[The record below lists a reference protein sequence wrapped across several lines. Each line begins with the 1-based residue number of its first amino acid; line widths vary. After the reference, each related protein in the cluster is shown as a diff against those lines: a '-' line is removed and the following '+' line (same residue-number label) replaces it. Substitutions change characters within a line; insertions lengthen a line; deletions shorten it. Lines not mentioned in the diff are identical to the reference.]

1 VVGGPD
7 SDGLPAVVDIV
18 EELGSEEYLFATAT
32 IGDQEQR
39 VVTRSMTRSR
49 GLRGEA
55 IRISFRPDS
64 LHLFDVDT
72 GLRLV
77 NASLTT
83 PASELPPP
91 AREPRT
97 RSDPLAGC

>member
-1 VVGGPD
+1 
-7 SDGLPAVVDIV
+7 
-18 EELGSEEYLFATAT
+18 
-32 IGDQEQR
+32 
-39 VVTRSMTRSR
+39 MTRSR

-83 PASELPPP
+83 PVSELPV
-91 AREPRT
+91 A
-97 RSDPLAGC
+97 SI